1 MKVMMNSQEVYFA
14 ELEYNRFKMLINTQ
28 TYLSKEEYEFCFSYD
43 KDIRM
48 EVSYLGLPDGKDYI
62 NFLPLEYSL

>member
-1 MKVMMNSQEVYFA
+1 MMSPEEIYFE
-14 ELEYNRFKMLINTQ
+14 ELEYSRFEMLINTK

-48 EVSYLGLPDGKDYI
+48 GVSYLGFPDGVDYI
-62 NFLPLEYSL
+62 NHFPLEYSL